1 MNEPGGFEP
10 TLDIPRE
17 WIEELTGTSYTEETS
32 LSLSYFPTLTDR
44 LGELGCTLADVEADF
59 GRGYSLKKVPTA
71 EGGYYILESG
81 LFKIWA
87 KPKVG
92 STSGT
97 PLVVL
102 NKIELH
108 PEPEALD
115 RAPMRGIVLR
125 PVWDETP
132 ASAEAFLERQ
142 GAYREAYR
150 LLDSPPPI
158 ERPVATPKPAETDGL
173 WRYEALAE
181 LLEVLRRRSVNTP
194 PVRAEGTVLDS
205 DEADNDEDADRVL
218 RVKTKGSLTGWR
230 ADTQVNAW
238 FEGGL
243 PFSTQVRDVDGQ
255 VIELDAPAGP
265 LPKAGAP
272 VSIEQNTRFALS
284 AHKRALKRFLE
295 KDVAGTWND
304 LRALLT
310 APQELVPGDE
320 PALTE
325 EQFAEHL
332 TAEQRRAVE
341 LAVAT
346 PHAFFIQ
353 GPPGTG
359 KTTVI
364 TEIVQ
369 RLVARGERVLL
380 LSTTHVAVDE
390 VLRRIEKRSG
400 VLPVRLTWSAAK
412 VDEDVRE
419 YAYETAV
426 GKLVEKVLQRR
437 DDSSRIWARR
447 LSERGSA
454 QQDRIEVLKRIEER
468 WIAGGREP
476 GAVKAL
482 EEEIG
487 AALLGAANLICATTV
502 GVAKKK
508 FAHIGDVET
517 LIVDEASR
525 VTDAEFL
532 IGAVRARRWILVG
545 DEHQLPPH
553 VEPEVEYLLLAMVA
567 CSMVDRRLAEDLPS
581 AVERLAREWDEEEKL
596 HAFRIQSVLEIAGP
610 LHQSTEWTEHYKVP
624 FEHALGWHKQSG
636 EESFRELIRTIR
648 YFLIQSLFER
658 GVLACPAALRA
669 RLTEQRRM
677 IEPIARFVRE
687 PVYRGAYVSPDAATL
702 AKAGVRPLLC
712 DAFPTPVTFLNTE
725 FRGRDAAEEMIRT
738 GFVNDLEAQWIVDAC
753 DHFEG
758 GLARSRGA
766 GRATVS
772 ILCFYREQAR
782 RIRARLDQRHR
793 AHQKLRFRVIDAID
807 RIQGQE
813 SDIVFISFC
822 RARPTRHELSSRF
835 GVWLRDIRRLN
846 VAFTRAR
853 RALVLV
859 GHCPTL
865 KKLGKYQPFYS
876 HLFDLFERHSAD
888 MRMIQDFGAKRR
900 RR

>member
-1 MNEPGGFEP
+1 MNAPGGFEP

-17 WIEELTGTSYTEETS
+17 WIEELTGTSYTEEAP

-71 EGGYYILESG
+71 DGGYYILKSG

-87 KPKVG
+87 KPKAG

-102 NKIELH
+102 NKIEPH
-108 PEPEALD
+108 TEPEALD

-142 GAYREAYR
+142 GAYQEAYR
-150 LLDSPPPI
+150 LLDSHPPV
-158 ERPVATPKPAETDGL
+158 ERPVEAPKPDETDGL

-181 LLEVLRRRSVNTP
+181 LLEVLRRRSANTP
-194 PVRAEGTVLDS
+194 PVRVEGTVLDS
-205 DEADNDEDADRVL
+205 DEAADNEDADRVL
-218 RVKTKGSLTGWR
+218 RVKAKIPSTGLR
-230 ADTQVNAW
+230 ADMQVNAC

-255 VIELDAPAGP
+255 VIELDAPDRP
-265 LPKAGAP
+265 LPKVGEP

-284 AHKRALKRFLE
+284 AHNRALKRFLNR
-295 KDVAGTWND
+295 DVAGTWND

-310 APQELVPGDE
+310 APQELVPGNA
-320 PALTE
+320 PAPTE
-325 EQFAEHL
+325 EQSGEHL

-369 RLVARGERVLL
+369 RLVHRGERVLL

-412 VDEDVRE
+412 VDEDVRG

-426 GKLVEKVLQRR
+426 GELVKKVLRRR
-437 DDSSRIWARR
+437 DDSAHIWARR
-447 LSERGSA
+447 LSKGGSA
-454 QQDRIEVLKRIEER
+454 QQDRIELLKRLEER
-468 WIAGGREP
+468 WIEVGREQ
-476 GAVKAL
+476 GARSAL
-482 EEEIG
+482 QEEIG
-487 AALLGAANLICATTV
+487 AALLQAANLICATTV
-502 GVAKKK
+502 GVASKK
-508 FAHIGDVET
+508 FAHIGDVDT

-567 CSMVDRRLAEDLPS
+567 CSMVDRKIVKDLPS

-596 HAFRIQSVLEIAGP
+596 HAFRIQSVLEIADP
-610 LHQSTEWTEHYKVP
+610 LHQSAEWPEHYKVP
-624 FEHALGWHKQSG
+624 FERALGRHKQG
-636 EESFRELIRTIR
+636 DEESFRELVRTIR

-658 GVLACPAALRA
+658 GVLACPGALRA

-677 IEPIARFVRE
+677 IDPIARFVRE
-687 PVYRGAYVSPDAATL
+687 PVYQGAYVSPDTATL
-702 AKAGVRPLLC
+702 AKLGVKRLVC
-712 DAFPTPVTFLNTE
+712 DAFPQPVTFLNTE
-725 FRGRDAAEEMIRT
+725 FQGQHAAEEMIRT
-738 GFVNDLEAQWIVDAC
+738 GFVNDLEARWIVEAC
-753 DHFEG
+753 DHFER
-758 GLARSRGA
+758 GLSRGQVP
-766 GRATVS
+766 GRTTVS

-782 RIRARLDQRHR
+782 RIRAQLDQRSR
-793 AHQKLRFRVIDAID
+793 AHQKLQFRVIDAID

-822 RARPTRHELSSRF
+822 RAKRWYQTLGPSF
-835 GVWLRDIRRLN
+835 GLWLRDIRRLN

-859 GHCPTL
+859 GHRPTL
-865 KKLGKYQPFYS
+865 EKLGKYQPFYS
-876 HLFDLFERHSAD
+876 HLFNLFDRHPADLQ
-888 MRMIQDFGAKRR
+888 MIQDFGAKRR